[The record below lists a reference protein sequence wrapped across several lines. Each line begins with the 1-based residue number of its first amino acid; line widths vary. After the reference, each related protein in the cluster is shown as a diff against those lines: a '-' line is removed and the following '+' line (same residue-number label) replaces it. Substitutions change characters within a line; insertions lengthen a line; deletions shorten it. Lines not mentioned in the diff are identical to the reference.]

1 MLSMSSET
9 RSTPLDPL
17 TPENAVVLIVDQQER
32 WFTRIYEPEQTQ
44 RHLLA
49 LARGAKLLGVPTVL
63 TTNMAVGF
71 NGPQVQALTEIFD
84 EVEVLDRTII
94 NAWQDPRVHEA
105 ISRTDRQK
113 VIIAGTGFELCA
125 TLPALSSVAEGY
137 DTYVVFDAS
146 GRFESLP
153 MTAITRL
160 SQAGVVLVSA
170 GPLVLEMI
178 VYNAHPAAPEIYT
191 ALA

>member
-1 MLSMSSET
+1 MSSET
-9 RSTPLDPL
+9 RATLLDRI
-17 TPENAVVLIVDQQER
+17 TPENAVLLLVDQQEG
-32 WFTRIYEPEQTQ
+32 WFSRIQEPEQT
-44 RHLLA
+44 RHHLLG

-146 GRFESLP
+146 GRFEP
-153 MTAITRL
+153 VPVTAITRL
-160 SQAGVVLVSA
+160 AQAGVVLVST
-170 GPLVLEMI
+170 GPLILEMMAD
-178 VYNAHPAAPEIYT
+178 NTHPRASEIYA